1 MQKKI
6 LVFELCTELE
16 QELVRQQLNPDTLKR
31 YRKVLKEF
39 SVFGG
44 EEVYSQ
50 PLGTEFLIQKFKAD
64 GGISITDEHSRTE
77 AYYYKCI
84 RILAEYYN
92 FGIVH
97 IRNDFKGEIIWPD
110 GFRTCTES
118 LLASG
123 ENRHSGSGRNSHFR
137 SDRKRQCTS
146 CLLP

>member
-31 YRKVLKEF
+31 YRRVLKEF

-50 PLGTEFLIQKFKAD
+50 SLGTEFLIQKFRAD
-64 GGISITDEHSRTE
+64 GGVSITDEHSRTE
-77 AYYYKCI
+77 AYYFKCM

-97 IRNDFKGEIIWPD
+97 IRKDIMGEIIWPD
-110 GFRTCTES
+110 GSEHVQKHIWQS
-118 LLASG
+118 LSMAGFHTHMSTVP
-123 ENRHSGSGRNSHFR
+123 EMSS
-137 SDRKRQCTS
+137 KI
-146 CLLP
+146 